1 MRSAIAAGAALVAVV
16 GLVGAEGPA
25 LAETQTEFLNDE
37 RTYLWFHVEDAA
49 AQALLPEG
57 WVVSPPPGGPA
68 AGANFLLILLERKL
82 GVDPAGQ
89 ALPGGVNNLMAVT
102 VVPARA
108 EGGEEAG
115 PVIVGGISADPA
127 VTPGFYQVY
136 QPGSIRLVRSEETGG
151 KDMAA
156 AVSETWE
163 VEGDDGTRL
172 VLEIG
177 YERGVASVTRF
188 DNPVYSGADPEVFR
202 IYRGHNGVEVL
213 RSKPA
218 DVDRLNTFRL
228 EAGGGIFAPVF
239 DGSEEV
245 VSVISLPWY
254 FRETF
259 LP

>member
-49 AQALLPEG
+49 AQALLPPG
-57 WVVSPPPGGPA
+57 WVLNPPAAGPA
-68 AGANFLLILLERKL
+68 AGANFLLVLLERKL

-89 ALPGGVNNLMAVT
+89 VLPGGANNLMAVT
-102 VVPARA
+102 VVPGKA
-108 EGGEEAG
+108 EGGEDAG
-115 PVIVGGISADPA
+115 PVIVGGLTADPA
-127 VTPGFYQVY
+127 VSPGFYQVY
-136 QPGSIRLVRSEETGG
+136 QPGSIRLVRSEDTGG
-151 KDMAA
+151 KNGAPV
-156 AVSETWE
+156 VSERWE

-177 YERGVASVTRF
+177 YERGIASVTRF